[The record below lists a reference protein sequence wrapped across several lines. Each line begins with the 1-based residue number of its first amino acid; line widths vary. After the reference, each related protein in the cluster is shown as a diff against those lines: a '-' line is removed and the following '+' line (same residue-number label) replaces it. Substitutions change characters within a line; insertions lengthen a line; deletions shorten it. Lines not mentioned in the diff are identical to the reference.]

1 MAPGKVSSSELA
13 GGLKPQL
20 LIGLVAL
27 QLITMNTRWMVTPS
41 FLDEPPERLASYVAP
56 NPQTIFPASF
66 DRQLAL
72 IGYDISKSDVSL
84 DLTLYWQALVQP
96 VHAYTVFVHVLDAN
110 GQLVAQ
116 QDNMP
121 AHDQSVTSCW
131 QPGEFVADPYSIAVK
146 AGALGPFTL
155 EVGLYRVDTAER
167 LRLDDGS
174 GTSQR
179 LNVP

>member
-1 MAPGKVSSSELA
+1 
-13 GGLKPQL
+13 
-20 LIGLVAL
+20 
-27 QLITMNTRWMVTPS
+27 MNTRWLVNDS
-41 FLDEPPERLASYVAP
+41 FLGEPPVRTPNFVAP
-56 NPQTIFPASF
+56 NPSMAMQAPF
-66 DRQLAL
+66 DHQIAL
-72 IGYDISKSDVSL
+72 RGYDVTRSQNSV

-96 VHAYTVFVHVLDAN
+96 PHAYTVFVHVLDAN
-110 GQLVAQ
+110 GQQVGQ

-121 AHDQSVTSCW
+121 VHDQSVTSCW
-131 QPGEFVADPYSIAVK
+131 QPGEYVADPYSIAVK